1 MSTWNLSRFDIK
13 YIQAH
18 RDYANIWGEKMFC
31 AFNAI
36 NLFKFLIL
44 QSNDSLIE
52 RVVFKLADKFMYLY
66 Y

>member
-52 RVVFKLADKFMYLY
+52 KGGF
-66 Y
+66 